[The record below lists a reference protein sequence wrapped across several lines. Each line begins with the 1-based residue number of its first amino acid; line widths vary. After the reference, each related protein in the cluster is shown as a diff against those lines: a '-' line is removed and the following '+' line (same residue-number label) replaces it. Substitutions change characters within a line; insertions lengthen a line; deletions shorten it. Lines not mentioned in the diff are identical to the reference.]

1 MDFLYRYQTL
11 GTGTEGV
18 KMDEEA
24 GYPPH
29 KEETRTCHGD
39 ETGDT
44 NVGDPW
50 VS

>member
-11 GTGTEGV
+11 GTGAGRV

-24 GYPPH
+24 GYSPH
-29 KEETRTCHGD
+29 EEEISICHGD